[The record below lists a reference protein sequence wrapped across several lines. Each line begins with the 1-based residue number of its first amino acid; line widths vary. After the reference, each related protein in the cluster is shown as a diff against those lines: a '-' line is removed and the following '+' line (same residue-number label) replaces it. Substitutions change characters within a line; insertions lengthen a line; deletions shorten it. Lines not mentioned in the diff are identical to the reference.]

1 MDLVDG
7 AGNSGHAAG
16 SAVQCC
22 AAKSRYAKG
31 KGVCPAELG
40 LKVFGEMPWLKRR
53 CIAKGTNPAHDNDF
67 VLPIFVD
74 STLWLG
80 RSTDESKRLRT
91 PPSHISWS
99 CCDWH
104 LGRWWLSGCRT
115 GRAGCPRLDCSPP
128 RHVWDLPA
136 GNALWCG
143 INTTLCPGCLRTE
156 SPTQE
161 IQHPFHN
168 SLPSTTT
175 YTLCLQV
182 VQDSLLTSILR
193 FTPIETYCSLL
204 PSRSASIKATS
215 AVELWASLT

>member
-53 CIAKGTNPAHDNDF
+53 CLAREQIQRMTTTLSYQYLSTVPCGWVEAPMSRSGCAHRPAISVGVAVIGTSGVGGCLAAELAGRAAHDWTVAQHGLF
-67 VLPIFVD
+67 GTCQRV
-74 STLWLG
+74 
-80 RSTDESKRLRT
+80 
-91 PPSHISWS
+91 
-99 CCDWH
+99 
-104 LGRWWLSGCRT
+104 
-115 GRAGCPRLDCSPP
+115 
-128 RHVWDLPA
+128 
-136 GNALWCG
+136 NALWCG
-143 INTTLCPGCLRTE
+143 INTPLCPGCLRTE

-175 YTLCLQV
+175 SHFAFKLSKTVYSLQSFG
-182 VQDSLLTSILR
+182 SLQSKHTVR
-193 FTPIETYCSLL
+193 CSHHALP
-204 PSRSASIKATS
+204 PSRLL
-215 AVELWASLT
+215 VPWNFGHR